1 MSITYRI
8 GYANQRVDL
17 AGLRAWS
24 RFAGVHPEVQKR
36 VIAMMD
42 AARAAGTDL
51 GVGGALRTTAEQE
64 QLFYSR
70 HTASLTGCC
79 WYKLRRWRLNDGAAH
94 AAPPGK
100 SYHEPVLDGR
110 CLALDMV
117 GWENGWME
125 RNAARFWLRTFTDV
139 NGERWHIQPNEVPAS
154 RTQYSPTT
162 HVLANWQPAPN
173 PYGAWPTMVKPTLR
187 IGSEHDAVRYLE
199 RVLAEKAGQQITP
212 DRLFTAATATAVKNL
227 QAFFSLTVDGV
238 VGAQTWPVIDMLAT
252 R

>member
-42 AARAAGTDL
+42 AARAAGVDL
-51 GVGGALRTTAEQE
+51 GVGGAFRSTAEQE
-64 QLFYSR
+64 SLFLQR
-70 HTASLTGCC
+70 HEPSLTGCC
-79 WYKLRRWRLNDGAAH
+79 WYRLRRWRLRDGMAH

-100 SYHEPVLDGR
+100 SFHEPCIDGK

-117 GWENGWME
+117 GWESGWLE
-125 RNAARFWLRTFTDV
+125 RNAGAFWMRTFTEV
-139 NGERWHIQPNEVPAS
+139 NGERWHVQPSEIAAS
-154 RTQYSPTT
+154 RSSWSPTT
-162 HVLANWQPAPN
+162 QPLKTWSATL
-173 PYGAWPTMVKPTLR
+173 PYGTWPTITKPTIR
-187 IGSEHDAVRYLE
+187 IGSTGEVVRYLE
-199 RVLAEKAGQQITP
+199 RVLAERAGQHLDINTNF
-212 DRLFTAATATAVKNL
+212 DRATDTAVRNL
-227 QAFFSLTVDGV
+227 QSFFGLVVDGV
-238 VGAQTWPVIDMLAT
+238 VGSQTWPVIDMLAK